1 MRILRIVAF
10 LCGAV
15 SIMTS
20 SIAAQQGSGSIS
32 LTAKI
37 PSTANLSSNA
47 VPIRLDLGSGDQT
60 EVSLPLE
67 IQWNV
72 DRLATEIL
80 IVASFPDSA
89 RALTTRSGRSVPAA
103 MLDIEIGD
111 SGWKRFPEHR
121 TPLASSGVL
130 LRTLVL
136 SEYGRQHRQALRMRI
151 RCSGNAISPGEYYGQ
166 MDVHTI
172 IR

>member
-1 MRILRIVAF
+1 MRILRIAGI
-10 LCGAV
+10 LCSAV

-20 SIAAQQGSGSIS
+20 SIAAQQGLGSIS
-32 LTAKI
+32 LTANL
-37 PSTANLSSNA
+37 PSTVRLSSN
-47 VPIRLDLGSGDQT
+47 VIPIRLDLGNDNST

-80 IVASFPDSA
+80 IVASFPNSA
-89 RALTTRSGRSVPAA
+89 RALTGRSGHSVPAST
-103 MLDIEIGD
+103 LDIEIGD

-121 TPLASSGVL
+121 PQFAAAGVL

-151 RCSGNAISPGEYYGQ
+151 RCSENAISPGEYYGQ
-166 MDVHTI
+166 MDMQAIV
-172 IR
+172 R